1 MGYAIWVDVQG
12 RAEDDLPQDIAIM
25 LRLKHELDA
34 LSEKLRVPKL
44 TDFYDYSALEEA
56 YAGLMDEDEAPQ
68 EDSDSGEAVSGGQS
82 KGSWFDP
89 APALAAVRAL
99 HDHLV
104 EHPGDLAFKPDASRS
119 HSPTDLMKALQH
131 CRAVLEEA
139 ASRGRQFRFLIMT

>member
-25 LRLKHELDA
+25 LLLKRELDA
-34 LSEKLRVPKL
+34 LSEKLRVPRL
-44 TDFYDYSALEEA
+44 TEFYDYSALEEA
-56 YAGLMDEDEAPQ
+56 YAGLMDEDEAV
-68 EDSDSGEAVSGGQS
+68 EDSDSGEASGGGQS

-104 EHPGDLAFKPDASRS
+104 EHPGDLPFKPDASRR
-119 HSPTDLMKALQH
+119 HWPADLMKELQH
-131 CRAVLEEA
+131 CQAVLEEA